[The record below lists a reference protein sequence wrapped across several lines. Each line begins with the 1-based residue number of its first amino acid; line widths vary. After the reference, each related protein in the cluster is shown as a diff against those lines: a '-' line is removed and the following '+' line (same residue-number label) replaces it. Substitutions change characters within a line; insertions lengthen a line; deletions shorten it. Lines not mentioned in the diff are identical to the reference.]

1 MRRLILGN
9 KIIDDNSRNFVI
21 AEIGHNHMGDLSICK
36 EMFLKQ
42 KRMEQMLI
50 KLQKRD
56 NLNLYTKSM
65 LNWKYNSE
73 NAYGKTYGE
82 HRLKLEFNLEQYQ
95 KLKHM
100 QTL

>member
-1 MRRLILGN
+1 
-9 KIIDDNSRNFVI
+9 
-21 AEIGHNHMGDLSICK
+21 
-36 EMFLKQ
+36 MFLKA
-42 KRMEQMLI
+42 KENGADAV
-50 KLQKRD
+50 KLQKD

-95 KLKHM
+95 ELKHIRHFRFNFFA
-100 QTL
+100 TPFDENSVEFLEKIDIPIYKISSSNLKIIT